1 MTRHVAFLRGVSPT
15 NARMPEL
22 KAAFEQ
28 AGFGAVRTVLASGNV
43 VFDASGASEAV
54 LEQRAERAMQ
64 AALGRSFMT
73 LVRPVEML
81 QELLRSDPFP
91 GFGVPPEAKRVV
103 SFLRDA
109 REPRVPLP
117 LARDHACV
125 LALRGREA
133 FTAYVPGEQGPVFM
147 ALIEAAFGRDV
158 TTRTWETIARCAA
171 A

>member
-1 MTRHVAFLRGVSPT
+1 MTRYVAFLRGVSPS
-15 NARMPEL
+15 NVRMPEL
-22 KAAFEQ
+22 KGAFEQ
-28 AGFGAVRTVLASGNV
+28 AGFTSVRTVLSSGNV
-43 VFDASGASEAV
+43 VFDARSAAEAA

-64 AALGRSFMT
+64 AARGKRFMT
-73 LVRPVEML
+73 LVRPVATLE
-81 QELLRSDPFP
+81 ELLRSDPFP

-103 SFLRDA
+103 SFLREA

-158 TTRTWETIARCAA
+158 TTRTWETLARCAA